1 MASYR
6 QYRSTSN
13 YRARQDS
20 RNSDASL
27 DYTDPF
33 VIYNLKDTPV
43 IGSGLK
49 ASDQLK
55 FYNDYLRNRGMTWK
69 DVKYPALLGG
79 VSPVGAG
86 ISMAES
92 VSRAWSRLYR

>member
-1 MASYR
+1 MAGYR

-13 YRARQDS
+13 YRERQAARNES
-20 RNSDASL
+20 PSL

-33 VIYNLKDTPV
+33 VIYNLKDTPYL
-43 IGSGLK
+43 GPSLK

-55 FYNDYLRNRGMTWK
+55 YYQDYLRNRNMTWK

-79 VSPVGAG
+79 ISPLGAG
-86 ISMAES
+86 
-92 VSRAWSRLYR
+92 VSLADATVRSIARLYR